1 MISISQT
8 SVALY
13 LRDYCVLTTLMLTH
27 TDEQPFELFKK
38 HLISEHRLEDATE
51 EYYQRMLH
59 IAYMFTKMKLF
70 SIAEDYTLKNK
81 NNFINN
87 DDLDLSFLDSKITG
101 DRSAISN
108 KKLLQMLRDGFN
120 HSSSNNQLYKI
131 SPNCKYIEFSFKR
144 PTPITIKLERTD
156 IANLTA
162 AISDAA
168 RTFQFFSFDQPTV
181 RSIKDY
187 ISNLKITRHY
197 FPKKISL
204 EKMNAVLQ
212 LQDENEHNK
221 AIDIVKSIEHA
232 TEREITLTEEQVN
245 RILLNIDD
253 LINQELITPEEF
265 REYLKDFVVIL
276 LNKELPIPILKYN
289 HYILDSYFIGLM
301 LPHKVFTYSQMWMI
315 FTKGLEVDDDDNSLA
330 YEYRKNIDKYQ
341 ELVFKTYYSDE
352 SEKMAYASLL
362 FIEYILSNFKP
373 DDKLIRIGN
382 RTVEYQKLRNSI
394 VHGRWHLERDKV
406 VFYDALPNI
415 ENELDYNW
423 QAKLDLTALYNYC
436 SNILKNKLK
445 EDKPKQKQKTILE
458 K

>member
-27 TDEQPFELFKK
+27 TDEQPFELFKN

-51 EYYQRMLH
+51 EYYQRMLN

-120 HSSSNNQLYKI
+120 HSSSDNQLYKI

-156 IANLTA
+156 IANLTF
-162 AISDAA
+162 AIGSAA

-232 TEREITLTEEQVN
+232 TEREITLTDEQVN

-265 REYLKDFVVIL
+265 KEHLKDFVVIL

>member
-51 EYYQRMLH
+51 EYYQRMLN

-120 HSSSNNQLYKI
+120 HSSSDNQLYKI

-156 IANLTA
+156 IANLTF
-162 AISDAA
+162 AIGSAA
-168 RTFQFFSFDQPTV
+168 RTLQFFSFDQPTV

-423 QAKLDLTALYNYC
+423 QAKLDLSALYNYC

-458 K
+458 I

>member
-27 TDEQPFELFKK
+27 TDEQPFELFKN
-38 HLISEHRLEDATE
+38 HLISEHRSEDATE
-51 EYYQRMLH
+51 EYYQRMLN

-120 HSSSNNQLYKI
+120 HSSSDNQLYKI

-156 IANLTA
+156 IANLTF
-162 AISDAA
+162 AIGSAA

-423 QAKLDLTALYNYC
+423 QAKLDLSALYNYC

>member
-51 EYYQRMLH
+51 EYYQRMLN

-120 HSSSNNQLYKI
+120 HSSSDNQLYKI

-156 IANLTA
+156 IANLTF
-162 AISDAA
+162 AIGSAA

-212 LQDENEHNK
+212 LQDENEHNQ
-221 AIDIVKSIEHA
+221 AIEIVKSIEHA

-382 RTVEYQKLRNSI
+382 HTVEYQKLRNSI

-423 QAKLDLTALYNYC
+423 QAKLDLSALYNYC

-458 K
+458 I

>member
-51 EYYQRMLH
+51 EYYQRMLN
-59 IAYMFTKMKLF
+59 IAYIFTKMKLF

-120 HSSSNNQLYKI
+120 HSSSDNQLYKI

-156 IANLTA
+156 IANLTF
-162 AISDAA
+162 AIGSAA

-212 LQDENEHNK
+212 LQKDEEHNR
-221 AIDIVKSIEHA
+221 AIEIVKSIEHA

>member
-51 EYYQRMLH
+51 EYYQRMLN

-120 HSSSNNQLYKI
+120 HSSSDNQLYKI

-156 IANLTA
+156 IANLTF
-162 AISDAA
+162 AIGSAA
-168 RTFQFFSFDQPTV
+168 RTFQFFSFNQPTV
-181 RSIKDY
+181 RTIKDY